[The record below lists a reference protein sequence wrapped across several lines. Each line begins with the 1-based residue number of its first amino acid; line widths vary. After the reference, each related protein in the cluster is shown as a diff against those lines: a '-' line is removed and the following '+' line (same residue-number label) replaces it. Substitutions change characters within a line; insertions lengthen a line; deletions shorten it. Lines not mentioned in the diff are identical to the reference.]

1 MGFHNF
7 AENNI
12 NFNSNMLEKIP
23 FSRKKAGKWI
33 LKIVAFF
40 KGYVIVFFKVPSVS
54 LCAFVINGLQY
65 K

>member
-23 FSRKKAGKWI
+23 FSRKKDGKMDF
-33 LKIVAFF
+33 KNSGFF
-40 KGYVIVFFKVPSVS
+40 
-54 LCAFVINGLQY
+54 
-65 K
+65 